1 MANFESDLSQEIILS
16 KYLDQLYKSKNL
28 EFERIFDLDRQHQ
41 GIDILIQVNSVEYSI
56 DEKAQLHYINKDL
69 PTFTFELSYLK
80 DHKLKNGWLLDD
92 NKLTEYYFLI
102 TGIFLKTNKKIL
114 QNVEDIDKLK
124 VTSVNRKKLIEHLA
138 TIGLKKETLLD
149 YDSKIREENTF
160 GKIIITELDSKKEGL
175 IYFTEH
181 LNEKPINI
189 QLRLQYL
196 IENNIAKKFNYV

>member
-1 MANFESDLSQEIILS
+1 MVDFESDLSQEKILY
-16 KYLDQLYKSKNL
+16 KYLDQLYKKKNL
-28 EFERIFDLDRQHQ
+28 DFERIFDLDRQHQ
-41 GIDILIQVNSVEYSI
+41 GIDIIVKFSSIEYSI
-56 DEKAQLHYINKDL
+56 DEKAQLHYLNSNL

-80 DHKLKNGWLLDD
+80 DNKLKNGWLLDD

-102 TGIFLKTNKKIL
+102 TGIFLKNNKSLLK
-114 QNVEDIDKLK
+114 NVEDIDKLK

-138 TIGLKKETLLD
+138 TIGLKKEVLLD
-149 YDSKIREENTF
+149 YDSKIREQNTF
-160 GKIIITELDSKKEGL
+160 GKNIITELDSKKEGL

-196 IENNIAKKFNYV
+196 IKNKIAKKFNYV